1 MAVMS
6 HGCAPVLALG
16 LKVEDDPAWR
26 KEMTS
31 FTFGKNIFHAA
42 LHNKNKSFTWL
53 HVFGYPT
60 QMIRVAE
67 LGV

>member
-42 LHNKNKSFTWL
+42 LHNKIL
-53 HVFGYPT
+53 HGYMFSVI
-60 QMIRVAE
+60 QHR
-67 LGV
+67 